1 MHTNC
6 PSIQEN
12 HSQASFTAG
21 RLDHRKGGYMHGFTR
36 NATIFLLVAALLL
49 LPMAVAR
56 AQDPLDE
63 KEITGSMMV
72 ADLLL
77 MRPVGFVATVIGGA
91 AFLIS
96 LPFSAA
102 GGNMDAAADM
112 MVGAPARFTFYRALG
127 DF

>member
-1 MHTNC
+1 MH
-6 PSIQEN
+6 
-12 HSQASFTAG
+12 
-21 RLDHRKGGYMHGFTR
+21 LLTR
-36 NATIFLLVAALLL
+36 NAIIFLLVAALLAPPL
-49 LPMAVAR
+49 GVVY

-63 KEITGSMMV
+63 QEITGSMMV

-77 MRPVGFVATVIGGA
+77 LRPVGFVATIIGGA
-91 AFLIS
+91 AFILS

-112 MVGAPARFTFYRALG
+112 MVGAPARFTFHRALG

>member
-1 MHTNC
+1 
-6 PSIQEN
+6 
-12 HSQASFTAG
+12 
-21 RLDHRKGGYMHGFTR
+21 MHGFTR